1 LFVLFF
7 DKLSD
12 DGLFLKFRRLLATLP
27 PSEIEAELLI
37 RDAVSEMIEAAET
50 LGLDGDLWE
59 KSFALLLARDDNTLG
74 RVCEMSGE
82 PGGSIRTIAAAELSR
97 LHGNLAR
104 ARELSGNEFNCIR
117 AYTPSN
123 ARACLDKAPA
133 VLAAEALA
141 GKIAAARMLADEA
154 LANET
159 VVSRSGGEMADAL
172 IEFYRFNGSG
182 IFAAYRAFRWSRGE
196 GLEAIE
202 SPDGQTLA
210 SLIGYDDQKS
220 ELLSNTRSFLGGHP
234 ANNALL
240 FGDSGTGKSSSVKA
254 LLNEPGFAER
264 GLRMIE
270 VDKDNIADIPRL
282 MGTIKPRAYRFIIF
296 IDDVSFE
303 TFETGYKQLKAAI
316 EGMLSGRPDN
326 VVIYATSNRRNIV
339 REVWSDRKAASDD
352 VHGADSAQEK
362 LSLADRFGLVLW
374 YGSAG
379 KQLYLD
385 MIKHYA
391 RAYGA
396 DMPDEEIESAAM
408 KYVIGR
414 GGFTGR
420 MAKQCAAQIT
430 AK

>member
-1 LFVLFF
+1 MFF

-12 DGLFLKFRRLLATLP
+12 DELFPKFRRLLAEAP
-27 PSEIEAELLI
+27 PSQIEAELLI
-37 RDAVSEMIEAAET
+37 RGAVSEMIEAAET
-50 LGLDGDLWE
+50 FGLGGDLWE
-59 KSFALLLARDDNTLG
+59 RSFALLLARDDNTLG
-74 RVCEMSGE
+74 RACEMSE
-82 PGGSIRTIAAAELSR
+82 APGGSIRAIAAAELSR
-97 LHGNLAR
+97 LHIVLAR
-104 ARELSGNEFNCIR
+104 ARKFADNEFGCIR
-117 AYTPSN
+117 RYTPN
-123 ARACLDKAPA
+123 ARAALNKTPA
-133 VLAAEALA
+133 ILAAEALA
-141 GKIAAARMLADEA
+141 DKTAAAGG
-154 LANET
+154 
-159 VVSRSGGEMADAL
+159 GGEIADAL
-172 IEFYRFNGSG
+172 IEFYRFHGSG
-182 IFAAYRAFRWSRGE
+182 IFAAARAFRWSKGE

-210 SLIGYDDQKS
+210 SLIGYDDQKR

-254 LLNEPGFAER
+254 LLNEPGFAEL

-282 MGTIKPRAYRFIIF
+282 MDVIKPRAYRFIIF

-385 MIKHYA
+385 MIKYYA
-391 RAYGA
+391 RCYGA
-396 DMPDEEIESAAM
+396 DMPDEEIEAAAM
-408 KYVIGR
+408 RYVIGR

-420 MAKQCAAQIT
+420 MAKQCAAKIM
-430 AK
+430 AV